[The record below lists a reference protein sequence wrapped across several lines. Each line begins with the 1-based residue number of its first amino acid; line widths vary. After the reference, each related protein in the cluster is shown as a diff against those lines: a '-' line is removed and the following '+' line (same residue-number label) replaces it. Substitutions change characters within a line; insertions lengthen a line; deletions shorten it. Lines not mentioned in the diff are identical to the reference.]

1 MLFAAGVHYARTMAE
16 NLTRLLAEVRA
27 CRACAGKIPAPRPI
41 LSAHRDA
48 RVLIVGQAP
57 GRKVHETGIPWN
69 DPSGERL
76 RTWLGVHKPAF
87 YNPRYFAIIPVGFC
101 YPGKG
106 KSGDLP
112 PRPEC
117 GQLWTPR
124 LLAALPNI
132 ELKILIG
139 SYAQAWYLGK
149 RCKKSLTDT
158 VQAWREYWPEYLPLP
173 HTSPR
178 NIGWFK
184 RHPWLEAEV
193 IPTLRRHPAMR
204 AIYAEMR

>member
-1 MLFAAGVHYARTMAE
+1 PV
-16 NLTRLLAEVRA
+16 
-27 CRACAGKIPAPRPI
+27 

-48 RVLIVGQAP
+48 RVLLVGQAP
-57 GRKVHETGIPWN
+57 GRRVHETGIPWN
-69 DPSGERL
+69 DASGERL
-76 RTWLGVHKPAF
+76 RAWLEVDKAAF
-87 YNPRYFAIIPVGFC
+87 YNPRNFAIIPMGFC

-117 GQLWTPR
+117 AELWLPQ
-124 LLAALPNI
+124 LLAALPHI

-139 SYAQAWYLGK
+139 RYAQAHYLGA
-149 RCKKSLTDT
+149 RCKATLTAT
-158 VQAWREYWPEYLPLP
+158 VHHWRDYWPEYVPLP

-184 RHPWLEAEV
+184 ANPWLEKEL
-193 IPTLRRHPAMR
+193 IPALRRHPALR
-204 AIYAEMR
+204 AIRKELH

>member
-1 MLFAAGVHYARTMAE
+1 MTE
-16 NLTRLLAEVRA
+16 NLTHLLAAVRA
-27 CRACAGKIPAPRPI
+27 CRACEGKIPEPRPV
-41 LSAHRDA
+41 LNAHRDA

-69 DPSGERL
+69 DASGERL
-76 RTWLGVHKPAF
+76 RAWLNVDPAAF
-87 YNPRYFAIIPVGFC
+87 YNPRYFAIIPMGFC

-117 GQLWTPR
+117 ARLWLPR
-124 LLAALPNI
+124 LLAELPHI

-139 SYAQAWYLGK
+139 RYAQAHYLGA
-149 RCKKSLTDT
+149 RCKATLTET
-158 VQAWREYWPEYLPLP
+158 VRHWREYWPEYLPLP

-184 RHPWLEAEV
+184 ANPWLEKEV
-193 IPTLRRHPAMR
+193 IPALRRHPAMR
-204 AIYAEMR
+204 AIRKELH

>member
-1 MLFAAGVHYARTMAE
+1 MAHAPAGSKLTRVSE
-16 NLTRLLAEVRA
+16 NLDQLLKEVRA
-27 CRACAGKIPAPRPI
+27 CRACAGKIPEPRPI
-41 LSAHRDA
+41 LSAQRDA

-57 GRKVHETGIPWN
+57 GRKVHATGIPWN

-76 RTWLGVHKPAF
+76 RTWLRVDKPAF
-87 YNPRYFAIIPVGFC
+87 YNPHYFAIIPVGFC

-117 GQLWTPR
+117 AQLWLPR
-124 LLAALPNI
+124 LLAALPHI
-132 ELKILIG
+132 ELTILIG
-139 SYAQAWYLGK
+139 SYAHRLYLGT
-149 RCKKSLTDT
+149 RCQPTLTAT
-158 VQAWREYWPEYLPLP
+158 VRHWRDYWPRYLALP

-184 RHPWLEAEV
+184 QHPWLEQEV
-193 IPTLRRHPAMR
+193 IPALHRHPAMR
-204 AIYAEMR
+204 AIYKAIR

>member
-1 MLFAAGVHYARTMAE
+1 MGE
-16 NLTRLLAEVRA
+16 NLERLLKQVRA
-27 CRACAGKIPAPRPI
+27 CRACEGKIPGPNPI
-41 LSAHRDA
+41 LSAHRNA

-69 DPSGERL
+69 DTSGDRL
-76 RTWLGVHKPAF
+76 RSWLKVDKPAF
-87 YNPRYFAIIPVGFC
+87 YNPRYFAIIPIGFC

-112 PRPEC
+112 PRKEC
-117 GQLWTPR
+117 GELWIGR
-124 LLAALPNI
+124 LLAALPHI

-139 SYAQAWYLGK
+139 SYAQDYYLGE
-149 RCKKSLTDT
+149 RCRDSLTET
-158 VQAWREYWPEYLPLP
+158 VQHWRDYWPDFLPLP

-184 RHPWLEAEV
+184 SHPWLEKEV
-193 IPTLRRHPAMR
+193 LPALHRHPAMR
-204 AIYAEMR
+204 AIYEAIR

>member
-1 MLFAAGVHYARTMAE
+1 MAE
-16 NLTRLLAEVRA
+16 NLTRLLAAVRA
-27 CRACAGKIPAPRPI
+27 CRACKGKIPEPRPV

-69 DPSGERL
+69 DASGERL
-76 RTWLGVHKPAF
+76 RTWLNVDQATF
-87 YNPRYFAIIPVGFC
+87 YNPRCFTIIPMGFC

-106 KSGDLP
+106 KSGDRL

-117 GQLWTPR
+117 AELWLPR
-124 LLAALPNI
+124 LLAALPHI

-139 SYAQAWYLGK
+139 QYAQAHYLGARRK
-149 RCKKSLTDT
+149 ASLTET
-158 VQAWREYWPEYLPLP
+158 VRHWREYWPEYLPLP

-184 RHPWLEAEV
+184 NNPWLEKEV
-193 IPTLRRHPAMR
+193 IPALRRHPAMR
-204 AIYAEMR
+204 AIRKEPH